1 MRLDRILANSGYGS
15 RTEVKQLI
23 KEGRISL
30 QDKVIYDP
38 SLKVTESDRQCLALD
53 GKIITTSENLYF
65 LFNKVPGYIT
75 AMKDANRPTIYEF
88 LPAYFHD
95 KKVAPVGRLDKDTS
109 GLLIL
114 TNDGMLNY
122 RLLSP
127 KYEIP
132 RVYYLEVKII
142 SHAFDQ
148 TDIERANL
156 GLDIGN
162 DEFSK
167 SAKLEIISPT
177 SAYITLT
184 EGKYHEVKRIMW
196 ALGKEVIKLHRTSYG
211 PLELNQEEP
220 GTYRSLTDD
229 EIIRLK
235 NVCGLYD

>member
-1 MRLDRILANSGYGS
+1 
-15 RTEVKQLI
+15 
-23 KEGRISL
+23 
-30 QDKVIYDP
+30 
-38 SLKVTESDRQCLALD
+38 
-53 GKIITTSENLYF
+53 
-65 LFNKVPGYIT
+65 
-75 AMKDANRPTIYEF
+75 MK
-88 LPAYFHD
+88 
-95 KKVAPVGRLDKDTS
+95 
-109 GLLIL
+109 
-114 TNDGMLNY
+114 
-122 RLLSP
+122 
-127 KYEIP
+127 
-132 RVYYLEVKII
+132 
-142 SHAFDQ
+142 
-148 TDIERANL
+148 L

-196 ALGKEVIKLHRTSYG
+196 ALGKDVIKLHRTSYG